1 MAQDGKENLKIEYY
15 SPQTRPFELYI
26 KVFDPNGNLII
37 AADSPVGYSL
47 KKYVAFEQGYGE
59 AAIDGVDKILSGKSA
74 GDYRFELYF
83 HDRQIDSYTFEL
95 PAAIGE

>member
-15 SPQTRPFELYI
+15 SPKTHPFELYI

-37 AADSPVGYSL
+37 TADSPVGYSL

-59 AAIDGVDKILSGKSA
+59 AAIDGVDKILSGRNA

-83 HDRQIDSYTFEL
+83 YDRQIDSYTFEL
-95 PAAIGE
+95 STTIGE